1 MSFWLDVAKVF
12 TAFFIITDSLGN
24 LPFFIGLTEGTSS
37 KERHQIALTSIL
49 TGLCMLAFFA
59 LAGNLV
65 LDLFN
70 LTIDD
75 IKIAGGILLLVIS
88 IEILM
93 RGKVLAEHPDEI
105 GVVPLGSPLLVGPG
119 AITTVL
125 VMTRIYQLPAIIVGV
140 SLCFFLIWAIFYFS
154 DTIFKYLGRNG
165 TLIITK
171 ISAIIISAIA
181 VRFIRDGI
189 QTILGI

>member
-12 TAFFIITDSLGN
+12 TAMFIITDSLGN
-24 LPFFIGLTEGTSS
+24 LPFFIGLTEGATS
-37 KERHQIALTSIL
+37 KERHQVALTSIL
-49 TGLCMLAFFA
+49 TGLVMLAFFA

-93 RGKVLAEHPDEI
+93 RGKVLAEHRDEI

-125 VMTRIYQLPAIIVGV
+125 VMTRIYQLPALILGV
-140 SLCFFLIWAIFYFS
+140 SLCFALIWAIFYFG

-165 TLIITK
+165 TLIIAK
-171 ISAIIISAIA
+171 ISAIIIAAIA